1 MADDA
6 ALVEAEE
13 LPDTSYDLREQINN
27 DSLHKELQ
35 RPSSLNLENNAD
47 IISPSSENIR
57 DLIVA
62 VFVVHFD
69 TRKGNIIE
77 WKYPRDIDLSEVEF
91 KALAS
96 GSHTIMQDFVYFK
109 TNDNL
114 FGLSCFERITVD
126 SVEERGSR
134 MKSVGIICARY
145 TSLHEHLPFLED
157 EVTKQLDNPGHYE
170 DLRNYYDS
178 FKHCIVRN
186 NFVASPPPEHLP
198 GLEEIPVL
206 KITHPAGCF
215 PQFINFFGEKMFILW
230 KFVLL
235 QKRILFFSPPPVGV
249 ACYRVYCACLLASH
263 GIPFG
268 FETGSNPLFFTNVCD
283 LDTLQNEHKYIACT
297 TEKIFEMKD
306 DVWDVYIDN
315 QNIRAKGHL
324 NSLVHPNYADRERFE
339 TLDIYR
345 RDQLINGGE
354 VMDDEKMYTKY
365 FVHLNNTLFQSLF
378 EVASTPDRILTSEVI
393 RRIGLDPK
401 SDLGFLNDLTELY
414 GINVQIPVPTCCPF
428 YEAQYQ

>member
-1 MADDA
+1 MADDS

-13 LPDTSYDLREQINN
+13 LPDVSYDPRGHIHQ
-27 DSLHKELQ
+27 SSLQ
-35 RPSSLNLENNAD
+35 REIERPSNISLPDDVEIFAPKPNTV
-47 IISPSSENIR
+47 P

-77 WKYPRDIDLSEVEF
+77 WKYPKDVELSEVEF

-96 GSHTIMQDFVYFK
+96 GSHTITQDFIYFK
-109 TNDNL
+109 TKDNL

-126 SVEERGSR
+126 NAEERGSR
-134 MKSVGIICARY
+134 MKSVGILCARY

-170 DLRNYYDS
+170 DLENYYHS

-186 NFVASPPPEHLP
+186 NFVATPPPEHLP

-215 PQFINFFGEKMFILW
+215 PQFINFFGDKLFALW
-230 KFVLL
+230 KLVLL

-283 LDTLQNEHKYIACT
+283 LETLHNEHKYIACT
-297 TEKIFEMKD
+297 TEKIFETKEG
-306 DVWDVYIDN
+306 VWDVYVDN
-315 QNIRAKGHL
+315 QNIQAKGYL
-324 NSLVHPNYADRERFE
+324 NIMTHTNHADRERFE
-339 TLDIYR
+339 MLDIYR

-354 VMDDEKMYTKY
+354 VVDDEKMYTKY
-365 FVHLNNTLFQSLF
+365 FVHLNNTLFQALF
-378 EVASTPDRILTSEVI
+378 EVASSPDRILKAEVI
-393 RRIGLDPK
+393 QRVGLDPK
-401 SDLGFLNDLTELY
+401 ADLTFLNDLTELY
-414 GINVQIPVPTCCPF
+414 GIDVQIPEPTCCPF
-428 YEAQYQ
+428 YEPIK

>member
-1 MADDA
+1 MADDSP
-6 ALVEAEE
+6 LVEAEE
-13 LPDTSYDLREQINN
+13 LPVTTYDPRGQVNQE
-27 DSLHKELQ
+27 SLHQELQ
-35 RPSSLNLENNAD
+35 RPSSLTLENGED
-47 IISPSSENIR
+47 LFSQSPNNVL
-57 DLIVA
+57 DLIAA

-69 TRKGNIIE
+69 TRKGNIVE
-77 WKYPRDIDLSEVEF
+77 WKYPRDVNLCEVEF

-96 GSHTIMQDFVYFK
+96 GSHTIMQDFIYFK
-109 TNDNL
+109 TKDNL

-126 SVEERGSR
+126 NVEERGSR

-157 EVTKQLDNPGHYE
+157 EVTKQLDNPGHYG
-170 DLRNYYDS
+170 DLENYYDS

-186 NFVASPPPEHLP
+186 NFVASPLPEHLP

-283 LDTLQNEHKYIACT
+283 LDTLQNEHKYVACT
-297 TEKIFEMKD
+297 TEKIFESKD
-306 DVWDVYIDN
+306 EVWDVYIDN

-324 NSLVHPNYADRERFE
+324 SSMVHPNYSDRQRFE
-339 TLDIYR
+339 MLDIYR

-354 VMDDEKMYTKY
+354 VMDDEKMYT
-365 FVHLNNTLFQSLF
+365 
-378 EVASTPDRILTSEVI
+378 
-393 RRIGLDPK
+393 
-401 SDLGFLNDLTELY
+401 
-414 GINVQIPVPTCCPF
+414 
-428 YEAQYQ
+428 